1 MARSGY
7 TLPVF
12 ACAAALGAV
21 ETLKTGEA
29 PDNVEVDLVNP
40 PQRVSIPIEQGAV
53 LDSERRSALAITR
66 SDPGDNLDLTR
77 QTPVWAKAE
86 WLPGAGE
93 LQILGGE
100 GIGRRLGDGNA
111 PAIYR
116 YAQTLLETNLAP
128 WLRPDQDLRVDII
141 LPEGRR
147 LATRTSNAAF
157 GVIEG
162 LSLLGTSGIS
172 EPLSAPEQLE
182 TFIAD
187 LQTKAQGQKTLIF
200 CLGEN
205 GLDLARRWGAKPEH
219 CVKVANWLGPM
230 LAAAAQSD
238 LNSLLLLGY
247 HGKLLKLAGG
257 IFHTHHSLADAR
269 LEILTSQGVKQ
280 GLPLACLQ
288 TLLHCATAEAALQY
302 LRQWDLENASQW
314 TDKIYQGLAETLDQR
329 AGDYVQRQTGRTL
342 TVGSL
347 LFDGARQ
354 CAALSENGRRLA
366 ESLGMTVQK
375 NQIAIN
381 GT

>member
-1 MARSGY
+1 MARSGH

-12 ACAAALGAV
+12 ACAAALGAL
-21 ETLKTGEA
+21 ETLKRGEA

-40 PQRVSIPIEQGAV
+40 PQRVSIPIEQAAV
-53 LDSERRSALAITR
+53 LDPERRSALGITR

-77 QTPVWAKAE
+77 QTPVWARAE

-93 LQILGGE
+93 LQIIGGE
-100 GIGRRLGDGNA
+100 GIGRREGNA

-128 WLRPDQDLRVDII
+128 WLRPDQDLRVEII
-141 LPEGRR
+141 LPEGRK
-147 LATRTSNAAF
+147 LAARTSNAAF

-162 LSLLGTSGIS
+162 LSLLGTSGVS
-172 EPLSAPEQLE
+172 EPLSAPEQLA
-182 TFIAD
+182 TFIAE
-187 LQTKAQGQKTLIF
+187 LEAKAQGRKTLIF

-219 CVKVANWLGPM
+219 CVKTANWLGPM
-230 LAAAAQSD
+230 LAAAAQFD
-238 LNSLLLLGY
+238 LDALLLLGY

-257 IFHTHHSLADAR
+257 VFHTHHSLADAR
-269 LEILTSQGVKQ
+269 LEILTAQGVKQ
-280 GLPLACLQ
+280 GLPVKNLQ
-288 TLLHCATAEAALQY
+288 TLLHCPTAEAALGQ
-302 LRQWDLENASQW
+302 LRQWDLENASHW
-314 TDKIYQGLAETLDQR
+314 AEKIYQGLAETIDQR
-329 AGDYVQRQTGRTL
+329 AGDYVQRQTGQTL

-366 ESLGMTVQK
+366 ESLGLRL
-375 NQIAIN
+375 
-381 GT
+381 

>member
-12 ACAAALGAV
+12 ACAAALGAL
-21 ETLKTGEA
+21 ETLKKGEA
-29 PDNVEVDLVNP
+29 PESVEVELVNP
-40 PQRVSIPIEQGAV
+40 PQRVLIPIEQGAV
-53 LDSERRSALAITR
+53 LGLKRRSALAITR

-77 QTPVWAKAE
+77 QTPVWAKVE
-86 WLPGAGE
+86 SLPGAGE
-93 LQILGGE
+93 LRIIGGE
-100 GIGRRLGDGNA
+100 GIGRRLGEGNA

-128 WLRPDQDLRVDII
+128 WLQTDQDLRVEII
-141 LPEGRR
+141 LPEGRQ

-162 LSLLGTSGIS
+162 LSLLGTSGVS

-182 TFIAD
+182 TLIAD
-187 LQTKAQGQKTLIF
+187 LEAKAQGQKTLIF

-205 GLDLARRWGAKPEH
+205 GLDLARRWGAQPEH
-219 CVKVANWLGPM
+219 CVKTANWLGPM
-230 LAAAAQSD
+230 LAAAAQFSLD
-238 LNSLLLLGY
+238 SLLLLGY

-269 LEILTSQGVKQ
+269 LEILTAQGVKQ
-280 GLPLACLQ
+280 GLPLNNLQ
-288 TLLHCATAEAALQY
+288 TLLHCPTAEAALGQ
-302 LRQWDLENASQW
+302 LRQWDLENASRW

-329 AGDYVQRQTGRTL
+329 AGDYVQRQTSRTL

-354 CAALSENGRRLA
+354 PAALSENGRRLA
-366 ESLGMTVQK
+366 ESLGLRL
-375 NQIAIN
+375 
-381 GT
+381 